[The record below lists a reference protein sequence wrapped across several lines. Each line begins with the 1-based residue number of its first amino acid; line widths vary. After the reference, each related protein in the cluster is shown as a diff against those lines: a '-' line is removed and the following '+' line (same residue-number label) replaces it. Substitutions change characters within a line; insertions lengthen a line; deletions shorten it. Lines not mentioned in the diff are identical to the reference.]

1 MRIAVSGLGVISAIG
16 HGTGEVFDSLR
27 TGRGGVGP
35 LTLFKAPHDALV
47 GEVRAD
53 DRELKALLGIPPAA
67 AITRTALLGM
77 IAAADALSDAGGDP
91 GVDAGGNPA
100 LRTGFVNATS
110 TGGMDLTERFFRHF
124 ATDPTRGRLRDVA
137 GHECA
142 DSTRRIAARLGI
154 TGFTTTIS
162 TACSSAA
169 NAIILGAGL
178 IRQGVVDRVVAGGT
192 DALCRFTLGGFRS
205 LGILD
210 GAPCRPFDR
219 SRAGLN
225 LGEGAG
231 YVVLQSEHTLTR
243 EPYGWLTGWANACD
257 AFHQTASSATG
268 EGAFRA
274 MAGAI
279 AMAGIAPQDIDYI
292 NAHGT
297 GTPNNDASEA
307 AALTRVFGDHTPPF
321 GSTKPFTGH
330 TLAAAGGIEAVISL
344 LAIVHGAI
352 LPNLNFATPMDDHSP
367 IPQTTLREGAE
378 VKHVLSNS
386 FGFGGNNSSLIFS
399 AR

>member
-1 MRIAVSGLGVISAIG
+1 MRIAVGGLGIISAIG
-16 HGTGEVFDSLR
+16 HGTGEVLASLR
-27 TGRGGVGP
+27 SGRSGVGP
-35 LTLFKAPHDALV
+35 LTLFDMVCDVPV
-47 GEVRAD
+47 GQVRRD
-53 DRELKALLGIPPAA
+53 NSELKSMLGISPETTV
-67 AITRTALLGM
+67 TRTALLGM
-77 IAAADALSDAGGDP
+77 IAAEDALSDAGGGTGP
-91 GVDAGGNPA
+91 
-100 LRTGFVNATS
+100 RTGFVNATS
-110 TGGMDLTERFFRHF
+110 TGGMDLTEVFFDDF
-124 ATDPTRGRLRDVA
+124 VVDDSRGRLREVA

-142 DSTRRIAARLGI
+142 DSTRRIAGRLGI

-169 NAIILGAGL
+169 NAIIFGAGL
-178 IRQGVVDRVVAGGT
+178 IRQGLVDRVVAGGT

-210 GAPCRPFDR
+210 GEPCRPFDH

-231 YVVLQSEHTLTR
+231 YVVLQREDTLTR
-243 EPYGWLTGWANACD
+243 EPYGYLTGWANAGD

-268 EGAFRA
+268 EGAYMA
-274 MAGAI
+274 MAEAI
-279 AMAGIAPQDIDYI
+279 EMAGLAPSEIGYI

-297 GTPNNDASEA
+297 GTINNDASEA
-307 AALTRVFGDHTPPF
+307 AALARIFGDCVPPF
-321 GSTKPFTGH
+321 SSTKPFTGH

-344 LAIVHGAI
+344 LAIRHGAI
-352 LPNLNFATPMDDHSP
+352 FPNLNYQNPMDDSSP
-367 IPQTTLREGAE
+367 VPQIILREGVE
-378 VKHVLSNS
+378 VRHVLSNS

>member
-1 MRIAVSGLGVISAIG
+1 MRIAVSGLGIVSALG
-16 HGTGEVFDSLR
+16 RGADEVLVSLR
-27 TGRGGVGP
+27 SGRSGVGP
-35 LTLFKAPHDALV
+35 LTLFEAGLDAPV
-47 GEVRAD
+47 GEVRCD
-53 DRELKALLGIPPAA
+53 NHTLKAMLGIAPEIT
-67 AITRTALLGM
+67 ITRTALLGM
-77 IAAADALSDAGGDP
+77 VAAADAL
-91 GVDAGGNPA
+91 VDAGGGA
-100 LRTGFVNATS
+100 GLRTGLVNATS
-110 TGGMDLTERFFRHF
+110 TGGMDLTELFFKDY
-124 ATDPTRGRLRDVA
+124 ASDNSRGRLRHIA

-142 DSTRRIAARLGI
+142 DSTHRIASHLGI

-178 IRQGVVDRVVAGGT
+178 IRQGLAEMVVAGGT

-210 GAPCRPFDR
+210 NEPCRPFDR

-231 YVVLQSEHTLTR
+231 YVVLQREDTLLR
-243 EPYGWLTGWANACD
+243 EPYGFLTGWANAND
-257 AFHQTASSATG
+257 AFHQTASSSCG

-274 MAGAI
+274 MAEAI
-279 AMAGIAPQDIDYI
+279 EMAGLSPKDVSYV

-307 AALTRVFGDHTPPF
+307 AALVRIFGGAVPPF
-321 GSTKPFTGH
+321 SSTKPFTGH
-330 TLAAAGGIEAVISL
+330 TLAAAGGVEAVISL
-344 LAIVHGAI
+344 LAMKHGVI
-352 LPNLNFATPMDDHSP
+352 FPNLNFGLPMEEYPLVPH
-367 IPQTTLREGAE
+367 TTLDEGAE
-378 VKHVLSNS
+378 ITHVLSNS
-386 FGFGGNNSSLIFS
+386 FGFGGNNSSLLFS

>member
-1 MRIAVSGLGVISAIG
+1 MRIAVSGLGIVSAIG
-16 HGTGEVFDSLR
+16 HGTGEVLHSLR
-27 TGRGGVGP
+27 TGRTGVAP
-35 LTLFKAPHDALV
+35 LTLFESPHGAFV

-53 DRELKALLGIPPAA
+53 NRELKAMLAIAPAA

-77 IAAADALSDAGGDP
+77 IAATDALSDALA
-91 GVDAGGNPA
+91 DAGCCPDPR
-100 LRTGFVNATS
+100 RTGFINATS
-110 TGGMDLTERFFRHF
+110 TGGMDLTENFFRPF
-124 ATDPTRGRLRDVA
+124 ATDPTRGRLRNVA

-169 NAIILGAGL
+169 GAIIFGAGL
-178 IRQGVVDRVVAGGT
+178 IRQGLVDRVVAGGT

-210 GAPCRPFDR
+210 GAPCRPFDL

-231 YVVLQSEHTLTR
+231 YVVLQSERTLTR
-243 EPYGWLTGWANACD
+243 EPYGWLTGWANAGD

-274 MAGAI
+274 MTGAI
-279 AMAGIAPQDIDYI
+279 AMAGLKPQQIDYI

-297 GTPNNDASEA
+297 GTPNNDASES
-307 AALTRVFGDHTPPF
+307 AALVRVFGTPGSVPPF

-344 LAIVHGAI
+344 LAIRHGAI
-352 LPNLNFATPMDDHSP
+352 FPNLNFATPISAAAP
-367 IPQTTLREGAE
+367 IPQTTLREGVAIN
-378 VKHVLSNS
+378 HVLSNS

>member
-1 MRIAVSGLGVISAIG
+1 MRIAVGGLGIISSIG
-16 HGTGEVFDSLR
+16 HGTGEVLDSLR
-27 TGRGGVGP
+27 SGRSGVEP
-35 LTLFKAPHDALV
+35 ITLFDTPHRTLA
-47 GEVRAD
+47 GEVRHD
-53 DRELKALLGIPPAA
+53 NRTLKAMLGIPPETTV
-67 AITRTALLGM
+67 TRTALLGM
-77 IAAADALSDAGGDP
+77 VAAEDAL
-91 GVDAGGNPA
+91 VDAGGGAA

-110 TGGMDLTERFFRHF
+110 TGGMDLTEVFFKDF
-124 ATDPTRGRLRDVA
+124 VDDDNSGRLRDIA

-142 DSTRRIAARLGI
+142 DSTHRIAVRLGI

-169 NAIILGAGL
+169 NAIIFGAGL

-210 GAPCRPFDR
+210 REPCRPFDR

-231 YVVLQSEHTLTR
+231 YVVLQREDTLTR
-243 EPYGWLTGWANACD
+243 EPYGYLTGWANAGD

-268 EGAFRA
+268 EGAYKA
-274 MAGAI
+274 MAGAME
-279 AMAGIAPQDIDYI
+279 MAGLAPSDIDYI

-297 GTPNNDASEA
+297 GTINNDASEA
-307 AALTRVFGDHTPPF
+307 AALKRVFGDRVPPF

-330 TLAAAGGIEAVISL
+330 TLAAAGGIEAVISM
-344 LAIVHGAI
+344 LAIKHGA
-352 LPNLNFATPMDDHSP
+352 LFPNLNFADPMDDGSP
-367 IPQTTLREGAE
+367 VPQTVLREE
-378 VKHVLSNS
+378 VEILHTLSNS

>member
-1 MRIAVSGLGVISAIG
+1 MRIAVSGLGVVSAIG
-16 HGTGEVFDSLR
+16 RGTGEVLDSLR
-27 TGRGGVGP
+27 SGRGGVGP
-35 LTLFKAPHDALV
+35 LTLFEAPHTALV
-47 GEVRAD
+47 GEVRRDNRA
-53 DRELKALLGIPPAA
+53 LKTVLGIDPAA
-67 AITRTALLGM
+67 VVARTALLGM
-77 IAAADALSDAGGDP
+77 IAAADALADAERAGGGTDP
-91 GVDAGGNPA
+91 R
-100 LRTGFVNATS
+100 RTGLVNATS
-110 TGGMDLTERFFRHF
+110 TGGMDLTEVFFRDF
-124 ATDPTRGRLRDVA
+124 AADSTRGRLRNVV

-142 DSTRRIAARLGI
+142 DSTRRIAARLGVA
-154 TGFTTTIS
+154 GFTTTVS

-178 IRQGVVDRVVAGGT
+178 IRQGVADRVVAGGT

-231 YVVLQSEHTLTR
+231 YVVLQRDDTLTR
-243 EPYGWLTGWANACD
+243 EPYGYLAGWANAGD

-268 EGAFRA
+268 EGACRA

-279 AMAGIAPQDIDYI
+279 AMAGIAPRDVDYI

-297 GTPNNDASEA
+297 GTPNNDASET
-307 AALTRVFGDHTPPF
+307 AALARVFGEGVPPF

-344 LAIVHGAI
+344 LAIRHGVI
-352 LPNLNFATPMDDHSP
+352 FPNLNFATPMDADAP
-367 IPQTTLREGAE
+367 VPQTALREGAD
-378 VKHVLSNS
+378 VRYVLSSS

>member
-1 MRIAVSGLGVISAIG
+1 MRIAVSGLGVVSAIG
-16 HGTGEVFDSLR
+16 HGTGEVLDSLR
-27 TGRGGVGP
+27 SGRSGVGP
-35 LTLFKAPHDALV
+35 LTLFDSAQDVPV
-47 GEVRAD
+47 GEVRLGN
-53 DRELKALLGIPPAA
+53 RELKAMSGTRAGAA
-67 AITRTALLGM
+67 VTRTALLGM
-77 IAAADALSDAGGDP
+77 VAAADALADAGGGG
-91 GVDAGGNPA
+91 GV
-100 LRTGFVNATS
+100 RTGLVNATS
-110 TGGMDLTERFFRHF
+110 TGGMDLTEVFFAEF
-124 ATDPTRGRLRDVA
+124 AGNDSRGRLRDVA

-178 IRQGVVDRVVAGGT
+178 IRQGIVDRVVAGGT

-210 GAPCRPFDR
+210 AEPCRPFDR

-231 YVVLQSEHTLTR
+231 YVVLEREEALTR
-243 EPYGWLTGWANACD
+243 EPYGFLTGWANAGD
-257 AFHQTASSATG
+257 VFHQTASSATG
-268 EGAFRA
+268 EGAYRA

-279 AMAGIAPQDIDYI
+279 GMAGLSPGEIDYV

-307 AALTRVFGDHTPPF
+307 AALVRVFSGRVPPF

-344 LAIVHGAI
+344 LALRHGMI
-352 LPNLNFATPMDDHSP
+352 FPNPGFATPMEENP
-367 IPQTTLREGAE
+367 LVPQTSLREGVE
-378 VKHVLSNS
+378 IKHVLSNS

-399 AR
+399 AC

>member
-1 MRIAVSGLGVISAIG
+1 MRIAVSGLGIISAIG
-16 HGTGEVFDSLR
+16 RGTDEVLCSLR
-27 TGRGGVGP
+27 RGVGGVGL
-35 LTLFKAPHDALV
+35 LTLFDTAHPVPV
-47 GEVRAD
+47 GEVRCD
-53 DRELKALLGIPPAA
+53 DRTLKIMSGLDPEAA
-67 AITRTALLGM
+67 VTRTALLGM
-77 IAAADALSDAGGDP
+77 VAAADALADADGETS
-91 GVDAGGNPA
+91 

-110 TGGMDLTERFFRHF
+110 TGGMDLTEVFFKDF
-124 ATDPTRGRLRDVA
+124 AAADSLGRLRHVA

-169 NAIILGAGL
+169 NAIIFGAGL
-178 IRQGVVDRVVAGGT
+178 IRQGVAERVVAGGT

-210 GAPCRPFDR
+210 GEHCRPFDS

-231 YVVLQSEHTLTR
+231 YVVLQREDTLRR
-243 EPYGWLTGWANACD
+243 EPYGFLAGWANAND
-257 AFHQTASSATG
+257 AFHQTASSSCG
-268 EGAFRA
+268 EGAYRA
-274 MAGAI
+274 MSEAVE
-279 AMAGIAPQDIDYI
+279 MAGLSPSDIDYV

-307 AALTRVFGDHTPPF
+307 AALARLFGDRVPPF
-321 GSTKPFTGH
+321 SSTKPFTGH

-344 LAIVHGAI
+344 LAIKHGAI
-352 LPNLNFATPMDDHSP
+352 FRNLNFARPMEEHP
-367 IPQTTLREGAE
+367 LVPQTILREGVE
-378 VKHVLSNS
+378 IRHVLSNS

>member
-1 MRIAVSGLGVISAIG
+1 MRIAVSGLGIISAIG
-16 HGTGEVFDSLR
+16 HGTGEVLDSLR
-27 TGRGGVGP
+27 SGRSGVGP
-35 LTLFKAPHDALV
+35 LTLFDAPHRALV
-47 GEVRAD
+47 GEVRYDNRA
-53 DRELKALLGIPPAA
+53 LKIMLGISPKATV
-67 AITRTALLGM
+67 TRTALLGM
-77 IAAADALSDAGGDP
+77 IAATDALA
-91 GVDAGGNPA
+91 DAGGNA
-100 LRTGFVNATS
+100 DSRTGFVNATS
-110 TGGMDLTERFFRHF
+110 TGGMDLTEVFYSDF
-124 ATDPTRGRLRDVA
+124 AANDSRGRLRDVA

-178 IRQGVVDRVVAGGT
+178 IRQGLVDRVVAGGT

-210 GAPCRPFDR
+210 GEPCRPFDR

-231 YVVLQSEHTLTR
+231 YMVLQREDTLTR
-243 EPYGWLTGWANACD
+243 EPYGYLTGYANAGD

-268 EGAFRA
+268 EGAYQA
-274 MAGAI
+274 MSDALKMSGVS
-279 AMAGIAPQDIDYI
+279 PSDIGYI

-297 GTPNNDASEA
+297 GTQNNDASEA
-307 AALTRVFGDHTPPF
+307 AALTRIFGGCVPPF
-321 GSTKPFTGH
+321 SSTKPFTGH

-344 LAIVHGAI
+344 FAIAHGVI
-352 LPNLNFATPMDDHSP
+352 FPNLNFVNPMDDSSP
-367 IPQTTLREGAE
+367 VPQIVFREGVE
-378 VKHVLSNS
+378 IRHVLSNS